1 MNKLFISTLLISL
14 STTVLYSENNESNIT
29 TEANVSKI
37 IKTDDINS
45 SESKAQI
52 QLEKQMERE
61 KKYAKEQR
69 FYQGSE
75 FDLSSFEIDK
85 SSLDDI
91 PLLEPDYDFNMD
103 DVYD

>member
-29 TEANVSKI
+29 TEANDSKI